1 MQTVKNKLKN
11 KRNEHLK
18 SIYKDTNFIV
28 SLKQPKNSYREL
40 AYFRFISNFKNREP
54 INAVVKD
61 AKLWKNYL
69 DETNKFTK
77 SNGQISKIRRK
88 IDCHSVNVIYYLK
101 CKICSN

>member
-28 SLKQPKNSYREL
+28 SLKQPKSSYREL

-54 INAVVKD
+54 ID

-77 SNGQISKIRRK
+77 FNGQISKNSQK
-88 IDCHSVNVIYYLK
+88 N
-101 CKICSN
+101 